1 MRRNPKRLALALL
14 LSAVVACVVFA
25 CIPLRVDMAGFLP
38 QGHDAGSRFLFR
50 EVRGGVAASIITV
63 GIEQAPPAELAR
75 ISRAMQAELSH
86 DTRFSTVLNGSF
98 SMGDNASLRDVLFT
112 YRYLLAPDPT
122 VRDFSAPAL
131 SGAFAKV
138 LDGLQSAAEPLF
150 LDLALRDPTGAFFNV
165 LHALQ
170 PDVQAR
176 LREGVWFAP
185 DRDRALMLLRTTAAG
200 MNLAAQQ
207 AAQDAIRAA
216 FAASRPARAR
226 LLLSGP
232 AIFAVQSAHDMRADI
247 EKMSVL
253 SLCLVV
259 GVLYWRFRSLWVL
272 AAIGVP
278 FLLSLSVA
286 MVVVRLCFGAVHGI
300 AFGFG
305 MTMLGVSLDYPVLL
319 IGHRDAGE
327 GPGATLR
334 RIAPSLRLAVTTA
347 VLGLTGMILCGL
359 PGIAQLGTFAAA
371 GLVTAAIV
379 TLFIMPR
386 LIVASDLAPRI
397 SGPSAPLARAERWRR
412 WRAFCLVPVLGACAV
427 LIVRPVVVE
436 TDLTALSPVRPA
448 AKALDR
454 DLRRGLGVPES
465 SRLVVVRGDSPEAV
479 LRREETLAPVFAA
492 LIRQGA
498 LAGVEDA
505 AHILPSTA
513 MQDQRR
519 AQLPDD
525 AVLAAAIGQAQAGLP
540 FRPGS
545 FGPFRGDVAAAR
557 HLAPLTPAGLAG
569 TALAPALG
577 PLLFQRD
584 DGWWGII
591 LPEAVVDDTAIRAAL
606 APWPDVLPLDLNR
619 EITALTTYHTRLTLR
634 WTALGIGAALLVLV
648 WGLRDAG
655 RLWRVISAVSAAMIV
670 LLGILAC
677 RGVPLSLIHLVSMQF
692 VLGVGLD
699 YALFFAR
706 PQLDDA
712 ERARTIRTLLT
723 CNIMTV
729 LTFALLCLCH
739 TPLLREIGW
748 TVSCGTL
755 LSLLFGFMLAGQ
767 AASNSAT
774 HAV

>member
-1 MRRNPKRLALALL
+1 MRRNPKRLAFALL
-14 LSAVVACVVFA
+14 VSALLAAVVFA

-63 GIEQAPPAELAR
+63 GIDRAPPAELGR
-75 ISRAMQAELSH
+75 ISRAMQGALSQ
-86 DTRFSTVLNGSF
+86 DTRFSVVLNGSF
-98 SMGDNASLRDVLFT
+98 PMADNASLRDVLFT
-112 YRYLLAPDPT
+112 YRYLLAPDPAT
-122 VRDFSAPAL
+122 RDFSSTAL
-131 SGAFAKV
+131 AGAFARA

-150 LDLALRDPTGAFFNV
+150 LELALRDPTGALFDV
-165 LHALQ
+165 LRHLQ
-170 PDVQAR
+170 PDVHAR
-176 LREGVWFAP
+176 VQDGVWFAQ
-185 DRDRALMLLRTTAAG
+185 DGNRALMLLRTKAAG

-207 AAQDAIRAA
+207 AAQDAIRTA
-216 FAASRPARAR
+216 FATARPGGAR

-247 EKMSVL
+247 EKISIL
-253 SLCLVV
+253 SLCLVI

-278 FLLSLSVA
+278 FLLSLAVA
-286 MVVVRLCFGAVHGI
+286 MVVVRVCFGSVHGI

-327 GPGATLR
+327 GPQATLR
-334 RIAPSLRLAVTTA
+334 RIAPSLRLAVATA

-371 GLVTAAIV
+371 GLVTAAVV

-386 LIVASDLAPRI
+386 LIVAADLAPFI
-397 SGPSAPLARAERWRR
+397 SGPSAPLARAERLRR
-412 WRAFCLVPVLGACAV
+412 WRGLCVLPVLGACAIF
-427 LIVRPVVVE
+427 LIRPLVME
-436 TDLTALSPVRPA
+436 TDLTALSPIPPSAR
-448 AKALDR
+448 ALDQE
-454 DLRRGLGVPES
+454 LRRGLGVPDS
-465 SRLVVVRGDSPEAV
+465 SHLIVVRGDSPQAV
-479 LRREETLAPVFAA
+479 LRQEEDLAPVLASLAA
-492 LIRQGA
+492 HGA

-505 AHILPSTA
+505 AHILPSAA

-519 AQLPDD
+519 ALLPDD
-525 AVLAAAIGQAQAGLP
+525 ATLAAAISSAQAGLP

-545 FGPFRGDVAAAR
+545 FDRFRADVAAAR
-557 HLAPLTPAGLAG
+557 ALQPLTPAGLAT
-569 TALAPALG
+569 TALAPALE

-584 DGWWGII
+584 DGWWGIV
-591 LPEAVVDDTAIRAAL
+591 LPEAVADYAAIRGAL
-606 APWPDVLPLDLNR
+606 APVPGVMVLDLNQ
-619 EITALTTYHTRLTLR
+619 EISALTAYHTRLTLR
-634 WTALGIGAALLVLV
+634 WTATGMAAALLLLL
-648 WGLRDAG
+648 WGLRDVG
-655 RLWRVISAVSAAMIV
+655 RLWRVLSAVGAAMVV
-670 LLGILAC
+670 LLAILAV

-712 ERARTIRTLLT
+712 ERARTMRTLLT
-723 CNIMTV
+723 CNVMTV

-748 TVSCGTL
+748 TVSCGAL
-755 LSLLFGFMLAGQ
+755 LCLIFGFMLAGQ
-767 AASNSAT
+767 AAPNSAT
-774 HAV
+774 HSL